1 MNCAA
6 GLHLNPPVYPLS
18 MMRLLGGQ
26 ILLVDIKP
34 RRARV
39 YNSTKDMV
47 VIGLWRE
54 LSDLGI
60 DGMRDFQGYG
70 ANNKP

>member
-1 MNCAA
+1 
-6 GLHLNPPVYPLS
+6 